1 MIKDRVIQKRIK
13 GKVLAMAMTAVM
25 ASFFVPLRIEAAS
38 VSTPITSSSTSNL
51 LLESTGYHFEGE
63 EVKNCFTVKD
73 ENGHDICCGHTIT
86 NDGTESSFG
95 IKVISGNH
103 KVTLDNVKINTTKEK
118 TLSDGTVVRGD
129 SAIEVGKNA
138 GLELNLEGT
147 NSLVSRKGYAGIYV
161 PTNASLTING
171 SGSLNVESKY
181 GGAGIGGS
189 ANGDGAH
196 AGKITIKG
204 GTITAKG
211 GAGGAGIGGYKN
223 GGAGDITIEGSSK
236 VTAFGGNGENDNS
249 EGAPGIGNGSYNIV
263 VGTVKINGGS
273 VKALGG
279 TDASGAE
286 NSRAS
291 GISCD
296 QLSSSQSIVITA
308 NDVSPAIV
316 GSFTGLI
323 WEAKSGANDTI
334 VEGDLCTVRGQATM
348 PPLFKIG
355 MGQELFIPA
364 GSSLTIPIDGS
375 SLENEGKITGAGK
388 IINAHKMADVGGSK
402 ESTIKEVISLGKE
415 DITLTT
421 PNVVYTG
428 TDLSK
433 KVYTINPTRTVG
445 KDTFPVDETGWK
457 PTFSLDGKP
466 LKEGDPIINAG
477 TYSVEY
483 RNGTLRFEFEFTI
496 DPLNLKDCN
505 VSVSGEEKQYIGR
518 AYTRADFAVGD
529 IAVSCDE
536 GRIKLVEGTDYT
548 FDLPTTNDDNSAV
561 INQTE
566 AGTGT
571 IRITPYRS
579 GNGNFTGSKDVP
591 YTIKP
596 ASLLTAKIKLG
607 VDEKGYL
614 YNNTPHQAT
623 VEQVTLDTLDRK
635 DGNKV
640 LSPDDYKVEYLRGT
654 EITTDFT
661 SAGTITVRV
670 VGSGNNFTDSA
681 TITYNINKIVLKVKS
696 ITADGRQYNGKS
708 NVKISGID
716 VDFDDPDNAKSIL
729 KDDLPNIGK
738 DTKGMEGIIVGA
750 DGKDGVN
757 VGTYNTVRLEGMTLS
772 GTKGSN
778 YSVDGTYTV
787 GAAGLNLL
795 TAPVVIEQRDA
806 PALSVGG
813 SYTVS
818 SNPEKFIHTVTV
830 TGKTENDVIDRS
842 GSSKVWVW
850 MDTEDQD
857 AENSQKTEAVW
868 TALDPENNP
877 DVLTPI
883 AVFDNIEPGS
893 THTFY
898 AYATE
903 STNVKGSEV
912 YSDPDRK
919 FDLLERTDKPEAGVL
934 TINPDPNED
943 GETYTA
949 TITPPEGD
957 AGPFEYG
964 FDSGN
969 GIEWQES
976 PTKADCLSGTQYT
989 GYIRYAATKV
999 YLANAEGTQCGE
1011 PVSTEM
1017 LQAKKPEITTSAGG
1031 TTFGGRT
1038 NVIITYP
1045 TAMPGME
1052 IYYTTDGS
1060 TPSKDSKKSTL
1071 YKGEEPFSIDK
1082 TTTVKAIAT
1091 RSNMKD
1097 SDMAEELF
1105 TAEKAIEVADGK
1117 VQSLTDNTIPS
1128 TLMGVQ
1134 LDPDSPPISNAESI
1148 RTYMNAYLR
1157 TMNSG
1162 YEFDNVAYYDLEVE
1176 MRIYDTNGKQVDSV
1190 PAGENDFPR
1199 KIDLT
1204 YDNLRSADPKF
1215 PDLNGETKYDLV
1227 AVHMYS
1233 GKFDKFKAGEM
1244 ENITKIDQV
1253 EGDHLSFTV
1262 NGTSPLAIGWKV
1274 ATNTNPDDPNNPD
1287 NPDDPNN
1294 PDNPDDPNNPDNPDD
1309 PNNPDDP
1316 TNPDDPNNPDNP
1328 DPNANGD
1335 GTGNQNGDG
1344 TNGNGTTSSTNAAEQ
1359 GASDDSKSALSNLMP
1374 KTGDPIS
1381 FIPWIAAAVVSIG
1394 VIVGI
1399 VKKKNGK
1406 KKKPN
1411 KTTKKTTQKSTQKTK
1426 KKK

>member
-25 ASFFVPLRIEAAS
+25 ASFFVPLRVDAAIPHTLANGEGIL
-38 VSTPITSSSTSNL
+38 VLTADNKYYYIKADGTKTTPIA
-51 LLESTGYHFEGE
+51 
-63 EVKNCFTVKD
+63 C
-73 ENGHDICCGHTIT
+73 
-86 NDGTESSFG
+86 TESNGTTCSGHIITGKTHNG
-95 IKVISGNH
+95 IKVENGGNH
-103 KVTLDNVKINTTKEK
+103 KIILSGVTIDTSQQDGMGKALNIEPGAKVELVLT
-118 TLSDGTVVRGD
+118 DGTTNKLKSG
-129 SAIEVGKNA
+129 
-138 GLELNLEGT
+138 EG
-147 NSLVSRKGYAGIYV
+147 NAGIYV
-161 PTNASLTING
+161 PEKAELTINPG
-171 SGSLNVESKY
+171 AASGTDKISGNGILEAESY
-181 GGAGIGGS
+181 FGGAGIGGDGNGAGVS
-189 ANGDGAH
+189 A
-196 AGKITIKG
+196 
-204 GTITAKG
+204 GTITINGGNIKATG
-211 GAGGAGIGGYKN
+211 GAGGAGIGGYKG
-223 GGAGDITIEGSSK
+223 GGAGVITINKGT
-236 VTAFGGNGENDNS
+236 VNAFGGQGRSDSGDS
-249 EGAPGIGNGSYNIV
+249 EGAPGIGNGSSGAV
-263 VGTVKINGGS
+263 LGEVKINGGT
-273 VKALGG
+273 VNAWGG
-279 TDASGAE
+279 QNASAT
-286 NSRAS
+286 AQAD
-291 GISCD
+291 GISCKTLTSTKGMPIEVVTNMID
-296 QLSSSQSIVITA
+296 PKKVTTSGFNGLVWKAGLDSNGNIVKGT
-308 NDVSPAIV
+308 N
-316 GSFTGLI
+316 
-323 WEAKSGANDTI
+323 E
-334 VEGDLCTVRGQATM
+334 EGKKECRVYNYAVM
-348 PPLFKIG
+348 PNGFNLDDA
-355 MGQELFIPA
+355 ELFIPA
-364 GSSLTIPIDGS
+364 GGS
-375 SLENEGKITGAGK
+375 FTVTGAGFTNK
-388 IINAHKMADVGGSK
+388 GYIYGDGKLINADKVLDGIGGKIEIPVKNKVVGLEAQDIQLNDV
-402 ESTIKEVISLGKE
+402 I
-415 DITLTT
+415 
-421 PNVVYTG
+421 YTG
-428 TDLSK
+428 SDLKNKVITEK
-433 KVYTINPTRTVG
+433 KTRSTSIGSLAVDYEG
-445 KDTFPVDETGWK
+445 WNRKFFKDDKGSAPDETPGT
-457 PTFSLDGKP
+457 PVPNDVV
-466 LKEGDPIINAG
+466 INAG
-477 TYSVEY
+477 KYIVRYS
-483 RNGTLRFEFEFTI
+483 NGYSGFNIKFEVGQRDIAECEVGPI
-496 DPLNLKDCN
+496 PDK
-505 VSVSGEEKQYIGR
+505 EYIGR
-518 AYTRADFAVGD
+518 AYTLSDFEDGDIVVSYDSKPLSMGDDYACTFPGEKNTKAGKATIEIDAVG
-529 IAVSCDE
+529 
-536 GRIKLVEGTDYT
+536 L
-548 FDLPTTNDDNSAV
+548 
-561 INQTE
+561 
-566 AGTGT
+566 
-571 IRITPYRS
+571 
-579 GNGNFTGSKDVP
+579 GNFTNGDKELEGHYTINPASIEKANVTIDTKEFLYDGKDHKAVVTKVSLDSLEPENGSKD
-591 YTIKP
+591 
-596 ASLLTAKIKLG
+596 LTPG
-607 VDEKGYL
+607 
-614 YNNTPHQAT
+614 
-623 VEQVTLDTLDRK
+623 
-635 DGNKV
+635 
-640 LSPDDYKVEYLRGT
+640 DDYKVEYFRGDK
-654 EITTDFT
+654 ETTDFKN
-661 SAGTITVRV
+661 AGIITIKISG
-670 VGSGNNFTDSA
+670 VGDNFTGS
-681 TITYNINKIVLKVKS
+681 ISETYEIKKVILKVKS
-696 ITADGRQYNGKS
+696 ITAKSRQYNGNS
-708 NVKISGID
+708 DVEITEID
-716 VDFDDPDNAKSIL
+716 IDFSDPANIALIL
-729 KDDLPNIGK
+729 KDDLTSIVA
-738 DTKGMEGIIVGA
+738 DTKHMKGIILDANGA
-750 DGKDGVN
+750 PGVN
-757 VGTYNTVRLEGMTLS
+757 VGSYNSVKLEGVSVSTDS
-772 GTKGSN
+772 VGSN

-787 GAAGLNLL
+787 GATGGSNLL

-806 PALSVGG
+806 PELNVGG
-813 SYTVS
+813 TYAVS
-818 SNPEKFIHTVTV
+818 PNLENKFIHTVTV

-898 AYATE
+898 AYTTE
-903 STNVKGSEV
+903 SINVKGSEV
-912 YSDPDRK
+912 YLDPDRK

-999 YLANAEGTQCGE
+999 YLANVEGTQCGE

-1105 TAEKAIEVADGK
+1105 TAEEAIEVADGK

-1176 MRIYDTNGKQVDSV
+1176 MRIYDKNGKQVDSV

-1204 YDNLRSADPKF
+1204 YDNLRSADSKF

-1287 NPDDPNN
+1287 NPD
-1294 PDNPDDPNNPDNPDD
+1294 
-1309 PNNPDDP
+1309 
-1316 TNPDDPNNPDNP
+1316 
-1328 DPNANGD
+1328 PNANGD

-1344 TNGNGTTSSTNAAEQ
+1344 TNGNGTTSSTNAGEQ